1 MDAVPRVL
9 VVDDEPGVRES
20 LRAILARDCT
30 VYVAPTGE
38 AALSLLTST
47 PIDVVTLDLR
57 MPGMGG
63 VALLERLRAGN
74 RDVEAVIISGC
85 PADAS
90 VAPGA
95 PFDVFGCVSKP
106 FDVDHVRALVKAAA
120 LRCQTVRQLRET
132 KQRLRA
138 AIGDALAGSVREIVR
153 GTTAE
158 VATEEERRAL
168 AEICGDDSR
177 LVRYLEGLFFLADLR
192 AGRISVESQSVD
204 LAGLLAE
211 IVTTRRAD
219 AAAKGLHL
227 AAPERLR
234 LTLRT
239 DRRLLQRLL
248 DALVDNAIRFTD
260 AGDVRVTVATAGTTV
275 TIGVRDCGGGL
286 PRQVAAGLAS
296 GAGIGA
302 VPGVGLGLPTAAAL
316 ATTLH
321 GRLEVRPHGS
331 AGTDVRLTIPL
342 RETRVAVATAQ
353 EARCAP

>member
-1 MDAVPRVL
+1 MDALPRVL

-63 VALLERLRAGN
+63 VALLERLRAGD

-85 PADAS
+85 PTDAS

-106 FDVDHVRALVKAAA
+106 FDVEHVRALVKAAA
-120 LRCQTVRQLRET
+120 LRCQAVRQFRET
-132 KQRLRA
+132 KERLRA
-138 AIGDALAGSVREIVR
+138 AIGDALAGSVREILR
-153 GTTAE
+153 GSAAA
-158 VATEEERRAL
+158 VATEEERRAV

-177 LVRYLEGLFFLADLR
+177 LVRYLEDLLFLADLR
-192 AGRISVESQSVD
+192 AGRISAEKQPVD

-211 IVTTRRAD
+211 VVAAHRPD
-219 AAAKGLHL
+219 AAAKGLRL

-234 LTLRT
+234 LTFRT

-260 AGDVRVTVATAGTTV
+260 AGEVRISVATAGATV
-275 TIGVRDCGGGL
+275 TIGVRDSGCGL
-286 PRQVAAGLAS
+286 PRPIAAALSS
-296 GAGIGA
+296 GGSMA
-302 VPGVGLGLPTAAAL
+302 VPGVGLGLPMAAAL
-316 ATTLH
+316 AETLR
-321 GRLEVRPHGS
+321 GQLEARLHAS
-331 AGTDVRLTIPL
+331 AGTDLRLAIPL
-342 RETRVAVATAQ
+342 RETRTAAATEQ